1 MCFNASVLNMINLCL
16 LTGCVPQA
24 FKKAVIKPLL
34 NKPLLDKTVLANYRL
49 PFISKILERI
59 VVKHQRRFIGG

>member
-16 LTGCVPQA
+16 LTGCVPQT

-49 PFISKILERI
+49 PFISKIL
-59 VVKHQRRFIGG
+59 